1 MCITGKN
8 AIAIPYWFCID
19 DLYFDYTVYG
29 KHKYKAFYKLRRV
42 KLMLI
47 RTRYTHFICIF

>member
-47 RTRYTHFICIF
+47 RTRYIHFICIF